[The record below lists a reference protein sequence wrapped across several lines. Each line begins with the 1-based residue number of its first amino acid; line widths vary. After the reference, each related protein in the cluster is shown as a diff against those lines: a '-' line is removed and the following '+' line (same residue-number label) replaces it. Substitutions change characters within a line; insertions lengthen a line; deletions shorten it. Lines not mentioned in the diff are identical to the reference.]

1 MVTKV
6 GINGFGRIGRL
17 VNPHL
22 LFTSEA
28 SMQVTDVGFRSSVMR
43 KLCTSLVRY
52 GICSERCANCLG
64 SVEHGQV
71 NVVAVNDPFIDPK
84 YAVSNDDRLLTLS
97 STSLIQ
103 TSDRPTC

>member
-1 MVTKV
+1 
-6 GINGFGRIGRL
+6 
-17 VNPHL
+17 
-22 LFTSEA
+22 
-28 SMQVTDVGFRSSVMR
+28 MR
-43 KLCTSLVRY
+43 KLCMSSVGS
-52 GICSERCANCLG
+52 GICSKCCANDLG

-84 YAVSNDDRLLTLS
+84 YAVSNNDRLYSFS